1 MFAAGRRKRH
11 SGRVLHPE
19 VPTASLTLA
28 RRTARSAVPTRLRRL
43 RVCVALVIATVGFCG
58 FITAALS
65 APPPA
70 DEPDTYRPRNSESSH
85 REPPAPAEAVR
96 ALKLPAGFHATLFAG
111 EPQVRQPI
119 AMTMDE
125 RGRVWVAEAYS
136 YGEWARRG
144 EDRIVVLTDRDGDG
158 VADERKIFCTGLN
171 HVSSVEVGF
180 GGVWIIDCPRL
191 IFIQDKDGDGV
202 PDGPPEI
209 RLDGWTT
216 GARHNFANGLHWGP
230 DGWLYGLHGQLQESE
245 VLNPATGE
253 RLHVGPGVWRYH
265 PVTRRCEVV
274 LRGLTNPWGLD
285 WDAFGEMFLSNNVN
299 GHLFHG
305 LAGAFYERSFGA
317 DEVPESYER
326 LGMIA
331 DAPHYRS
338 RADDW
343 RQDWEKRFAALDEAT
358 EFGGGHSHCGLMIY
372 QGDNWPAAFRG
383 HTFMCNTHG
392 RRVNEDVLAR
402 SGAGFTAKRA
412 GDFAVAENPWFR
424 GVTIFSGPDGG
435 VLLSDWCDD
444 GECHDEDGVHRTSGR
459 IYKITYGQPAMKAP
473 PDLRRDTDA
482 ELVGRLLDKNEW
494 FPRQARRLLQERAAA
509 NGKLDDAAA
518 KALRAM
524 AREHADASRRL
535 RALWALHGARL
546 LTDEDFLTASRDAD
560 EHIRAWAATLACDER
575 TPPAAALARIGEM
588 AAADASAL
596 VRLHLASAVGRV
608 PEAAVWPLAQA
619 LMRRS
624 EDAADRTLQIVLW
637 HNLVVRPVFD
647 AAHVSAA
654 VPDCALPQVRQF
666 LARWITG
673 AGTGAAAF
681 AELLRLAA
689 GADETRAE
697 DLLGGATAALRGRW
711 RMHAP
716 ANWAELAPGFLA
728 SSSARIREAAVT
740 LSTAFGDAS
749 ALAFLRQ
756 KLDDPAQPA
765 AERSRVLLA
774 LAAAQAPGYESLIAR
789 AFKDAPLRAAALRAM
804 SALKGN
810 TATKLILDNWNDFNA
825 EEKSAA
831 LDTLCVRATSER
843 QWLALLAAGKAR
855 AADLDAV
862 HARQIFS
869 LGDATAN
876 ELLAAHWGRVQASD
890 SNKQATLEKYRALL
904 SAPAPALDLQ
914 RGHEVFTRACA
925 VCHRLFGEGAEIG
938 PDLTGSGRASR
949 DYLLANIIDPSAVV
963 PRDFQLTVVTLADG
977 QTLSGL
983 IAAQDAAT
991 LTLQTVAERRIL
1003 ARKQIAGTET
1013 KPVSMMPEGLLTGL
1027 SDADVRALFA
1037 FLMQSKP

>member
-1 MFAAGRRKRH
+1 MTAGSFMRVFFTVAIAAAGSRR
-11 SGRVLHPE
+11 
-19 VPTASLTLA
+19 
-28 RRTARSAVPTRLRRL
+28 
-43 RVCVALVIATVGFCG
+43 CVAA
-58 FITAALS
+58 
-65 APPPA
+65 
-70 DEPDTYRPRNSESSH
+70 EPDTYRPRNSESPG

-158 VADERKIFCTGLN
+158 VADERTIFCTGLN

-180 GGVWIIDCPRL
+180 GGVWVIDSPRL
-191 IFIQDKDGDGV
+191 LFIPDKDGDGV
-202 PDGPPEI
+202 PDGPPEV

-216 GARHNFANGLHWGP
+216 EGRHNMASGLHWGP

-245 VLNPATGE
+245 VLNPATGA

-265 PVTRRCEVV
+265 PVTRHCEVM

-285 WDAFGEMFLSNNVN
+285 WDASGEMFLSNNVN

-305 LAGAFYERSFGA
+305 LAGAFYEQSFGA
-317 DEVPESYER
+317 DVAPESYEK

-331 DAPHYRS
+331 DAPHYRAH
-338 RADDW
+338 ADGW
-343 RQDWEKRFAALDEAT
+343 RGDWEKRLATLDEAA

-372 QGDNWPAAFRG
+372 QGDNWPAAYRG
-383 HTFMCNTHG
+383 HTFMANTHG
-392 RRVNEDVLAR
+392 RRVNEDVLVR

-435 VLLSDWCDD
+435 VFLSDWCDD

-459 IYKITYGQPAMKAP
+459 IYKIIYGQPAMKAP
-473 PDLRRDTDA
+473 PDLRGETDA
-482 ELVGRLLDKNEW
+482 ELVARLLDKNEW

-509 NGKLDDAAA
+509 GGKLDEAAVT
-518 KALRAM
+518 ALRAM

-546 LTDEDFLTASRDAD
+546 LTDEDFLAASRDAD
-560 EHIRAWAATLACDER
+560 EHVRAWAVTLACDER
-575 TPPAAALARIGEM
+575 TPSAAALARLGEM
-588 AAADASAL
+588 AAGEASAL
-596 VRLHLASAVGRV
+596 VRLHLACAVGRV
-608 PEAAVWPLAQA
+608 PDASVWPLAQA

-624 EDAADRTLQIVLW
+624 EDAADHTLQLALW

-647 AAHVSAA
+647 SAHVSAA

-673 AGTGAAAF
+673 AGTGAADF
-681 AELLRLAA
+681 AELLRFAA
-689 GADETRAE
+689 VADEARAE
-697 DLLGGATAALRGRW
+697 DLLGGAAAALHGRW
-711 RMHAP
+711 RMRAP
-716 ANWAELAPGFLA
+716 ANWAELAPGFLV
-728 SSSARIREAAVT
+728 SSSARVREAAVT
-740 LSTAFGDAS
+740 LSTAFGDTA
-749 ALAFLRQ
+749 ALALLRQ

-774 LAAAQAPGYESLIAR
+774 LAAAQAPGYESLVAR

-810 TATKLILDNWNDFNA
+810 TATKLILDTWGEFNA

-831 LDTLCVRATSER
+831 LDTLCVRATSAR

-855 AADLDAV
+855 AADLDAI
-862 HARQIFS
+862 HARQIFA

-890 SNKQATLEKYRALL
+890 SDKQAQLEKYRAVL
-904 SAPAPALDLQ
+904 SATAPALDLR
-914 RGHEVFTRACA
+914 RGHEVFTRTCA
-925 VCHRLFGEGAEIG
+925 VCHRLFDEGAALG
-938 PDLTGSGRASR
+938 PDLTGSGRQNR

-963 PRDFQLTVVTLADG
+963 PKNFQLTIVTLADG
-977 QTLSGL
+977 QTLAGL

-991 LTLQTVAERRIL
+991 LTLQTAAERRVL
-1003 ARKQIAGTET
+1003 VRKEIAGTET

-1027 SDADVRALFA
+1027 SDADVRSLFA